1 MADNIRAKC
10 RVVVV
15 EECDEGFSHIESG
28 IGKILGGECN
38 YTITGNYR
46 YFYDA
51 TIDVTTSSADLITI
65 GAECIDG
72 TVLEGTDEIDFLYIK
87 NLHSTHVIFIN
98 LSAGAQADVDG
109 DIEINAGD
117 ALYLKLHNANVAD
130 VHAKG
135 STTGMECEVFAAI
148 DTAPGA

>member
-38 YTITGNYR
+38 YTITGNFR

-65 GAECIDG
+65 GAECIDE
-72 TVLEGTDEIDFLYIK
+72 TVLEGTDNIAFLYIK
-87 NLHSTHVIFIN
+87 NLESTAVICIN
-98 LSAGAQADVDG
+98 LSAGAQGDVSG
-109 DIEINAGD
+109 DIYINAGE
-117 ALYLKLHNANVAD
+117 ALYLRLNGANVAD

-135 STTGMECEVFAAI
+135 STTGMECEVFAVI
-148 DTAPGA
+148 DTASGA

>member
-38 YTITGNYR
+38 YSIAGNYR

-65 GAECIDG
+65 GAECIDE
-72 TVLEGTDEIDFLYIK
+72 TVLQGTDNIAFLYIK
-87 NLHSTHVIFIN
+87 NLDSTHVVYIN
-98 LSAGAQADVDG
+98 LSAGAQASVVG
-109 DIEINAGD
+109 DILIAAGE
-117 ALYLKLHNANVAD
+117 ALYLRLYDANVAD
-130 VHAKG
+130 IHAIG